1 MTYAMR
7 TLWRSGGFLFS
18 HNIFTDLKHCKFCAT
33 FVPFCAACDDFWA
46 TPVMANNDIDGL
58 VYNYRKTVENVLT
71 WGAMPARYMLSL
83 YDVVVCQSVRHT
95 SVLYQIG

>member
-1 MTYAMR
+1 
-7 TLWRSGGFLFS
+7 
-18 HNIFTDLKHCKFCAT
+18 
-33 FVPFCAACDDFWA
+33 
-46 TPVMANNDIDGL
+46 MANNDIDGL